1 MERTENLVILSC
13 EEYEDITNKVTILQT
28 EVEQER
34 HEKNNAINALRQM
47 DAWLTAGD
55 LK

>member
-1 MERTENLVILSC
+1 MERTENLVILSH
-13 EEYEDITNKVTILQT
+13 EEYDNIINKLQT

-47 DAWLTAGD
+47 DAWFKNAGD